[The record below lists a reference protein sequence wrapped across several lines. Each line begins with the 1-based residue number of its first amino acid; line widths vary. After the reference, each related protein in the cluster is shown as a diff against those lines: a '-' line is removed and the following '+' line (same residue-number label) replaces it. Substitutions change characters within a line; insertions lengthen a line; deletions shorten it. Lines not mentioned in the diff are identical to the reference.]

1 MNTEYQ
7 KINTLFMRDE
17 NNIIIPDMFT
27 CPEFEYLK
35 DLKWE
40 TTEKIDGT
48 NIRVELYFGAQY
60 DDEPIECRMKIKGR
74 TEAAQLPTHLTMKLD
89 SLFGQINWLEIFP
102 TVIAGTTVVLYG
114 EGYGAKIQKG
124 GNYIKND
131 VGFILFDVKVNNWWL
146 NRDACQDIASKLNIP
161 IVPFIGYMTLPEA
174 IEYVKAGFK
183 SVIAENKDYDA
194 EGLVLKTPYGLQFR
208 NGERIITKIKTV
220 DFRKYKNKY
229 GDGPVEQK
237 PNPHYNK

>member
-40 TTEKIDGT
+40 ATEKIDGT

-102 TVIAGTTVVLYG
+102 TVIAGT
-114 EGYGAKIQKG
+114 
-124 GNYIKND
+124 
-131 VGFILFDVKVNNWWL
+131 
-146 NRDACQDIASKLNIP
+146 
-161 IVPFIGYMTLPEA
+161 
-174 IEYVKAGFK
+174 AGRYCT
-183 SVIAENKDYDA
+183 S
-194 EGLVLKTPYGLQFR
+194 R
-208 NGERIITKIKTV
+208 
-220 DFRKYKNKY
+220 
-229 GDGPVEQK
+229 
-237 PNPHYNK
+237 

>member
-1 MNTEYQ
+1 MINQYEYRVS

-40 TTEKIDGT
+40 ATEKIDGT
-48 NIRVELYFGAQY
+48 NVRVELYFGAQY

-146 NRDACQDIASKLNIP
+146 NREACQDIASKLNIP

-194 EGLVLKTPYGLQFR
+194 EGLVLKTPHGLQFR
-208 NGERIITKIKTV
+208 NGERIITKS
-220 DFRKYKNKY
+220 R
-229 GDGPVEQK
+229 P
-237 PNPHYNK
+237 

>member
-40 TTEKIDGT
+40 ATEKIDGT

-146 NRDACQDIASKLNIP
+146 NREACQ
-161 IVPFIGYMTLPEA
+161 
-174 IEYVKAGFK
+174 
-183 SVIAENKDYDA
+183 
-194 EGLVLKTPYGLQFR
+194 
-208 NGERIITKIKTV
+208 
-220 DFRKYKNKY
+220 
-229 GDGPVEQK
+229 
-237 PNPHYNK
+237 